1 MPASASGKVTHSP
14 SRFEMIFRESVLK
27 VDYAGHMV
35 LVKCFSGMA
44 NAACEVFDAK
54 QWDNVVGTLSGDDTF
69 FILMRSEDDAA
80 AIYKQL
86 QQYTRR
92 AGHVNRETRFV
103 LQHFGV
109 EPPRLCTDVSPQ
121 IKDIDIRKQA
131 GIDGEMSLRAA
142 WNLMRDVEIDTL
154 CIVDG
159 DNELQGLIT
168 IKDIADAN
176 MDLFDTA
183 VLAAADTRCTNLLE
197 TLEAELV
204 VGSADAHI
212 DSGNICIGTSPEIME
227 ELVKPG
233 DLVLVSNRY
242 ETQMCAIDCGAQ
254 AIIVCCG
261 SAVPRTI
268 VARAQEK
275 GCAVLATPY
284 DTYAAARLISTAAPV
299 RHFMRTKELLKF
311 SVNTPIEDAKK
322 VMASVRHRYF
332 PILDEN
338 GKYCGVVSRRNLL
351 NLHRKQVI
359 LVDHNERTQA
369 VDGLEQ
375 ADILEI
381 IDHHRI
387 GSLETSGP
395 VYFRNQPVGCT
406 ATIVTQMYD
415 ENGVTIPQKIAGLLL
430 AAILSDTLV
439 FRSPTCTPIDVSA
452 ANRLAKIAGVDINE
466 FANEMFEAGEKLD
479 GKTAEEVFL
488 QDFKV
493 FMCGDIRFGVAQG
506 SYMTRKNLTAAEALL
521 KPYLEEARNKQNV
534 EDIYMLLTDVPKEES
549 VVICN
554 GRYAAEV
561 LTDGF
566 DTQPAADASWT
577 LPGVVSRKK
586 QFIPALMSAYQE
598 L

>member
-1 MPASASGKVTHSP
+1 MGKVEAIPH
-14 SRFEMIFRESVLK
+14 RHLELCGVAVREVLFYMATK
-27 VDYAGHMV
+27 AMRHINIIGHQNPDTDSICSALAYAWLKNRGS
-35 LVKCFSGMA
+35 LEGMYEA
-44 NAACEVFDAK
+44 
-54 QWDNVVGTLSGDDTF
+54 
-69 FILMRSEDDAA
+69 
-80 AIYKQL
+80 
-86 QQYTRR
+86 RR

-121 IKDIDIRKQA
+121 IKDIDIRKQP
-131 GIDGEMSLRAA
+131 GIDGEMSVRAA

-154 CIVDG
+154 CIVG
-159 DNELQGLIT
+159 KDNELQGLIT

-183 VLAAADTRCTNLLE
+183 VLAAANTRCRNLLE

-204 VGSADAHI
+204 VGDADARI
-212 DSGNICIGTSPEIME
+212 ESGRICIGSSPEIME
-227 ELVKPG
+227 ELVRPG

-254 AIIVCCG
+254 AIVVCCG

-268 VARAQEK
+268 IARAQEK

-284 DTYAAARLISTAAPV
+284 DTYAAARLVSTAAPV

-311 SVNTPIEDAKK
+311 SVNTPIEDAQK

-369 VDGLEQ
+369 VDGLEE

-387 GSLETSGP
+387 GNLETTGP
-395 VYFRNQPVGCT
+395 VYFRNVPVGCT
-406 ATIVTQMYD
+406 ATILYKMY
-415 ENGVTIPQKIAGLLL
+415 EEQGLTPSREIAGLLL
-430 AAILSDTLV
+430 SAILSDTLV
-439 FRSPTCTPIDVSA
+439 FRSPTSTPQDEA
-452 ANRLAKIAGVDINE
+452 AAKALAELAGEDIPSYAE
-466 FANEMFEAGEKLD
+466 QMFEAGADLT
-479 GKTAEEVFL
+479 GRTAEDVFSS
-488 QDFKV
+488 DFKA
-493 FMCGDIRFGVAQG
+493 FSRGDVRFGVGQ
-506 SYMTRKNLTAAEALL
+506 STYMTDKSRAAAEALVQPFL
-521 KPYLEEARNKQNV
+521 PEASRREGLPLIFYMFTDMKTQSTDLMFYGHNAEEIVRDAFHVEPEGSMAR
-534 EDIYMLLTDVPKEES
+534 
-549 VVICN
+549 
-554 GRYAAEV
+554 
-561 LTDGF
+561 
-566 DTQPAADASWT
+566 

-586 QFIPALMSAYQE
+586 QLIPPLLAALQARQ
-598 L
+598 

>member
-1 MPASASGKVTHSP
+1 MAATATRHINIIGHQNPDTDSICSALAYAW
-14 SRFEMIFRESVLK
+14 LK
-27 VDYAGHMV
+27 NRGSLNGLYEA
-35 LVKCFSGMA
+35 
-44 NAACEVFDAK
+44 
-54 QWDNVVGTLSGDDTF
+54 
-69 FILMRSEDDAA
+69 
-80 AIYKQL
+80 
-86 QQYTRR
+86 RR

-103 LQHFGV
+103 LQHFGI
-109 EPPRLCTDVSPQ
+109 EAPRLCTDVSPQ

-131 GIDGEMSLRAA
+131 GIDGEMSVRAA

-154 CIVDG
+154 CIVDS

-183 VLAAADTRCTNLLE
+183 VLAAANTRCTNLLE

-254 AIIVCCG
+254 AIVVCCG

-268 VARAQEK
+268 IARAQEK

-284 DTYAAARLISTAAPV
+284 NTYAAARLISTAAPV

-351 NLHRKQVI
+351 NLHRKQLI

-369 VDGLEQ
+369 VDGLDE
-375 ADILEI
+375 AEILEI

-415 ENGVTIPQKIAGLLL
+415 ENGVTIPQKTAGLLL

-439 FRSPTCTPIDVSA
+439 FRSPTCTPIDVNA

-549 VVICN
+549 VVICD
-554 GRYAAEV
+554 GRYAAGV

-566 DTQPAADASWT
+566 EIQPAADGSWT

-586 QFIPALMSAYQE
+586 QFIPALMTAYQE

>member
-1 MPASASGKVTHSP
+1 MPNNTVRHINIIGHQNPDTDSICSALAYAW
-14 SRFEMIFRESVLK
+14 LK
-27 VDYAGHMV
+27 NRGSLTGLYEA
-35 LVKCFSGMA
+35 
-44 NAACEVFDAK
+44 
-54 QWDNVVGTLSGDDTF
+54 
-69 FILMRSEDDAA
+69 
-80 AIYKQL
+80 
-86 QQYTRR
+86 RR

-154 CIVDG
+154 CIVDS

-387 GSLETSGP
+387 GSLETTGP
-395 VYFRNQPVGCT
+395 VYFRNVPVGCT
-406 ATIVTQMYD
+406 ATILYQMYS
-415 ENGVTIPQKIAGLLL
+415 EQGLTPSREIAGLLL
-430 AAILSDTLV
+430 SAILSDTLV
-439 FRSPTCTPIDVSA
+439 FRSPTSTPQDEA
-452 ANRLAKIAGVDINE
+452 AAKA
-466 FANEMFEAGEKLD
+466 L
-479 GKTAEEVFL
+479 
-488 QDFKV
+488 
-493 FMCGDIRFGVAQG
+493 
-506 SYMTRKNLTAAEALL
+506 AEAEAYPGPSIVIAYCPCINHGIKTGMGLSQMEAKHAVDCGYWALYRYNPQLVGTGVNPFTLDSKEPTMSFREFLMNEVRYASLL
-521 KPYLEEARNKQNV
+521 KAFPDEAEGLLEKTEK
-534 EDIYMLLTDVPKEES
+534 
-549 VVICN
+549 
-554 GRYAAEV
+554 
-561 LTDGF
+561 
-566 DTQPAADASWT
+566 DAMERLS
-577 LPGVVSRKK
+577 L
-586 QFIPALMSAYQE
+586 IHI
-598 L
+598 

>member
-1 MPASASGKVTHSP
+1 
-14 SRFEMIFRESVLK
+14 
-27 VDYAGHMV
+27 
-35 LVKCFSGMA
+35 MA
-44 NAACEVFDAK
+44 NTTRHINIIGH
-54 QWDNVVGTLSGDDTF
+54 QNPDTDS
-69 FILMRSEDDAA
+69 ICSALAYAWLKNRGSLNGLYEA
-80 AIYKQL
+80 
-86 QQYTRR
+86 RR

-103 LQHFGV
+103 LQHFGI
-109 EPPRLCTDVSPQ
+109 EAPRLCTDVSPQ

-131 GIDGEMSLRAA
+131 GIDGEMSVRAA

-154 CIVDG
+154 CIVD
-159 DNELQGLIT
+159 DENELQGLIT

-183 VLAAADTRCTNLLE
+183 VLAAANTRCTNLLE

-233 DLVLVSNRY
+233 DIVLVSNRY

-268 VARAQEK
+268 IARAQEK

-284 DTYAAARLISTAAPV
+284 NTYAAARLISTAAPV

-351 NLHRKQVI
+351 NLHRKQLI

-369 VDGLEQ
+369 VDGLDE
-375 ADILEI
+375 AEILEI
-381 IDHHRI
+381 IDHHRLADI
-387 GSLETSGP
+387 QTSQP
-395 VYFRNQPVGCT
+395 IRVRNEPVGST
-406 ATIVTQMYD
+406 ATIIAGMYQ
-415 ENGVTIPQKIAGLLL
+415 EHGVMPSANMAGLLA
-430 AAILSDTLV
+430 AAILADTV
-439 FRSPTCTPIDVSA
+439 MFKSPTCTKRDIAMAERMARIGGVNIKELGRQLFSTAGGKSVEELVSS
-452 ANRLAKIAGVDINE
+452 
-466 FANEMFEAGEKLD
+466 
-479 GKTAEEVFL
+479 
-488 QDFKV
+488 DFKE
-493 FMCGDIRFGVAQG
+493 FHIGEQNLGVGQVTCLD
-506 SYMTRKNLTAAEALL
+506 SMEMLERKDEFLDVMRRLQ
-521 KPYLEEARNKQNV
+521 EEHHYNMV
-534 EDIYMLLTDVPKEES
+534 ILMLTDVLLEGTQLLYVGSDEAIRNAFSAEPKD
-549 VVICN
+549 N
-554 GRYAAEV
+554 A
-561 LTDGF
+561 LF
-566 DTQPAADASWT
+566 
-577 LPGVVSRKK
+577 LPGVMSRKK
-586 QFIPALMSAYQE
+586 QVIPMLSALWG
-598 L
+598 

>member
-1 MPASASGKVTHSP
+1 MPKTRRKVNIIGHRNPDTDSICSALAYTY
-14 SRFEMIFRESVLK
+14 LK
-27 VDYAGHMV
+27 NQLG
-35 LVKCFSGMA
+35 
-44 NAACEVFDAK
+44 DA
-54 QWDNVVGTLSGDDTF
+54 VY
-69 FILMRSEDDAA
+69 EA
-80 AIYKQL
+80 
-86 QQYTRR
+86 RR
-92 AGHVNRETRFV
+92 AGQINRETAFV
-103 LQHFGV
+103 LKHFGV

-121 IKDIDIRKQA
+121 VKDIDIREQP
-131 GIDGEMSLRAA
+131 GIDKEMSIRAA
-142 WNLMRDVEIDTL
+142 WSMMRDTEIDTL
-154 CIVDG
+154 CAIDE
-159 DNELQGLIT
+159 DKELLGLIT
-168 IKDIADAN
+168 VKDIANAN
-176 MDLFDTA
+176 MDLFDTE
-183 VLAAADTRCTNLLE
+183 VLAKSKTSYKNVLS
-197 TLEAELV
+197 TLEGEMLLGDPNAC
-204 VGSADAHI
+204 I
-212 DSGNICIGTSPEIME
+212 TSGRIFIGTSPEIMDGA
-227 ELVKPG
+227 VNPG
-233 DLVLVSNRY
+233 DIVLVSNRY
-242 ETQMCAIDCGAQ
+242 EVQMCAIDCGAG
-254 AIIVCCG
+254 AIVVCCG

-268 VARAQEK
+268 LARAQEK
-275 GCAVLATPY
+275 GCIVITTPF

-299 RHFMRTKELLKF
+299 RHFMRSKNLLEF
-311 SVNTPIEDAKK
+311 SVNTAVEDARK
-322 VMASVRHRYF
+322 VMANVRHRYF
-332 PILDEN
+332 PILDED
-338 GKYCGVVSRRNLL
+338 GKYCGMVSRRNII
-351 NLHRKQVI
+351 NLRKRRII
-359 LVDHNERTQA
+359 LVDHNEATQA
-369 VDGLEQ
+369 VEGFDQ
-375 ADILEI
+375 AEILEI

-415 ENGVTIPQKIAGLLL
+415 ENGVTIPQKTAGLLL

-439 FRSPTCTPIDVSA
+439 FRSPTCTPVDVNA

-586 QFIPALMSAYQE
+586 QFIPALMTAYQE

>member
-1 MPASASGKVTHSP
+1 MATKPMRRINIIGHQNPDTDSICSALAYAW
-14 SRFEMIFRESVLK
+14 LK
-27 VDYAGHMV
+27 NRGSLEGLYEA
-35 LVKCFSGMA
+35 
-44 NAACEVFDAK
+44 
-54 QWDNVVGTLSGDDTF
+54 
-69 FILMRSEDDAA
+69 
-80 AIYKQL
+80 
-86 QQYTRR
+86 RR
-92 AGHVNRETRFV
+92 AGHINRETRFV

-131 GIDGEMSLRAA
+131 GIDGEMSVRAA

-154 CIVDG
+154 CIVDNEG
-159 DNELQGLIT
+159 ELQGLIT

-183 VLAAADTRCTNLLE
+183 VLAAASTRYSNLLE

-204 VGSADAHI
+204 VGNADTRI

-227 ELVKPG
+227 ELVKPD

-242 ETQMCAIDCGAQ
+242 EAQMCAIDCGAR

-275 GCAVLATPY
+275 GCAILATPY

-311 SVNTPIEDAKK
+311 SVNTPIEDARK

-351 NLHRKQVI
+351 NLHRKQLI
-359 LVDHNERTQA
+359 LVDHNERQQA
-369 VDGLEQ
+369 VDGLEE

-387 GSLETSGP
+387 GNLETTGP
-395 VYFRNQPVGCT
+395 VYFRNVPVGCT
-406 ATIVTQMYD
+406 ATILYQMFG
-415 ENGVTIPQKIAGLLL
+415 EQGMTPSKEIAGLLL
-430 AAILSDTLV
+430 SAILSDTLM
-439 FRSPTCTPIDVSA
+439 FRSPTCTPLDKSVA
-452 ANRLAKIAGVDINE
+452 KRLAEIADVDIE
-466 FANEMFEAGEKLD
+466 DHAKKMFRAGSDFKN
-479 GKTAEEVFL
+479 KTTEEIFY
-488 QDFKV
+488 QDFKI
-493 FMCGDIRFGVAQG
+493 FHTEDCDFGVAQISAMSG
-506 SYMTRKNLTAAEALL
+506 EELEQIGEQLRPFLPQVLGEKRLNMVYVMLTDI
-521 KPYLEEARNKQNV
+521 LEESSKIIFAGEDAGKILAHAFKKQ
-534 EDIYMLLTDVPKEES
+534 ED
-549 VVICN
+549 
-554 GRYAAEV
+554 A
-561 LTDGF
+561 DGIRL
-566 DTQPAADASWT
+566 D
-577 LPGVVSRKK
+577 GIISRKK
-586 QFIPALMSAYQE
+586 QMIPTLMNEMSERA
-598 L
+598 